1 MNSIYRIIW
10 SEAQQAFVVV
20 SELAKGHS
28 RAKRRAT
35 EILSVSLLGLS
46 IAYADPALTQLPTGG
61 QITQGSGTISQ

>member
-10 SEAQQAFVVV
+10 SAARQAFVVV

-28 RAKRRAT
+28 KASHRVTAA
-35 EILSVSLLGLS
+35 LSVSLLGLS
-46 IAYADPALTQLPTGG
+46 IAYADPAPTQLPTGG